1 MPRIEVNREAPV
13 VGTAEAH
20 IEAPIEV
27 VWQVL
32 SYLDGWPGWNRGVSR
47 IEVSGP
53 VEVGTEFRWVSGG
66 AKIVSRLREL
76 DPPRKIAWTGKMFG
90 IRAAHVWELAEGGRG
105 THARTEESFEGW
117 LAKLLPGLMKKT
129 LAKALDQGMA
139 ALKAEAE
146 FRHAQAGAEQ

>member
-13 VGTAEAH
+13 VGTAEAQ
-20 IEAPIEV
+20 IEAPVEV
-27 VWQVL
+27 VWRIL
-32 SYLDGWPGWNRGVSR
+32 SDLEGWPGWNRGVSR

-66 AKIVSRLREL
+66 ARIVSRLEEL
-76 DPPRKIAWTGKMFG
+76 EPPRRIAWLGKMFG
-90 IRAAHVWELAEGGRG
+90 TRAVHVWELAGEERG

-117 LAKLLPGLMKKT
+117 LAKLFPGLMKRT

-146 FRHAQAGAEQ
+146 FRHAQAGAE